1 MGLKEKIQ
9 ELPSKPDIIFIIT
22 DQERATQH
30 FPDNWEKEN
39 LPTLTKLKQNGF
51 SFDRAFCNTCMC
63 SPSRSTLFTGTY
75 PAQHQVTQTLTEGGV
90 YSDGEIQL
98 NNQTPNIGRILDDIG
113 YDVQYRGKWHL
124 SKGADGGDPLAKDI
138 SLYGFKGWIGPDA
151 GEDAKPENFGGGY
164 PNHDARYVAEAI
176 EYLEQVRERRKNG
189 DMTPY
194 CMVLSLVNPH
204 DVLGYPKFVNYGYT
218 EDEYTQ
224 RTIPE
229 LPSTVNEQLLRNK
242 KPMAQLQTNIAAD
255 GLLGVLK
262 NDDMKLNYLN
272 FYAYLLTKI
281 DAQIGEFIDVLY
293 DDQDINLANDAIVFR
308 LADHGEMGM
317 SHGGMRQKAFV
328 AYEENMRIPMV
339 ISNPILFPD
348 GKSSQE
354 LATLVDILPTLADMV
369 KVDVPTDVRG
379 VSLLPIIETG
389 EGVQEEILFTF
400 DDTKSGSASLPSS
413 VMAANRLRSIRTKEW
428 KYTYYFDALGSYYKE
443 FELYNLLED
452 ENEENNLAYNSDFRT
467 QMIRED
473 LHKRLKR
480 LEETKLKINEHTFVS
495 FNWVETNAN
504 FDNYAFNSSEEIM
517 NKVVRGVNKDSSN
530 KDKRRNIIN

>member
-1 MGLKEKIQ
+1 MNMKKKLVTNMGLKEKML
-9 ELPSKPDIIFIIT
+9 ELPSQPDIIFIIT

-30 FPDNWEKEN
+30 FPENWEEEN

-90 YSDGEIQL
+90 YSPGEIQL

-176 EYLEQVRERRKNG
+176 EYLEMVRERRKNG

-194 CMVLSLVNPH
+194 CLVLSLVNPH
-204 DVLGYPKFVNYGYT
+204 DVLGYPKFVNYGYS

-229 LPSTVNEQLLRNK
+229 LPSTAHEQLLRNK
-242 KPMAQLQTNIAAD
+242 KPMAQFQTNIAAD

-281 DAQIGEFIDVLY
+281 DAQVGEFIDVLY
-293 DDQDINLANDAIVFR
+293 DDQEVNLANDAIVFR

-339 ISNPILFPD
+339 ISNPVLFPE
-348 GKSSQE
+348 GESSHE

-369 KVDVPTDVRG
+369 KVAVPTDVRG
-379 VSLLPIIETG
+379 VSLLPIIESG
-389 EGVQEEILFTF
+389 ESVQEEVLFTF
-400 DDTKSGSASLPSS
+400 DDTKSGSASMPSS
-413 VMAANRLRSIRTKEW
+413 VLAANRLRSIRTKEW
-428 KYTYYFDALGSYYKE
+428 KFTYYFDALGSYYKE
-443 FELYNLLED
+443 FELYNLIED
-452 ENEENNLAYNSDFRT
+452 KDEVNNLAYDPEYKE
-467 QMIRED
+467 IRKD
-473 LHKRLKR
+473 LHERLKR
-480 LEETKLKINEHTFVS
+480 LEETKLKINEYTFVS
-495 FNWVETNAN
+495 FDWVETNAN
-504 FDNYAFNSSEEIM
+504 IQTYAFNASEEIM
-517 NKVVRGVNKDSSN
+517 KHVIKNK
-530 KDKRRNIIN
+530 NIK